1 MKGITSTAA
10 VAWLL
15 FSIHAAVAQVNN
27 SDNNVATGSIAA
39 TTSQGLHIIKL
50 KQQNNNDT
58 TTAYEPSQFIR
69 QHLAMYRMKQL
80 QAAGSESSGN
90 GGVSMQAAN
99 AQAPNMDTIQV
110 GNGFSA
116 VVGAFDPAFAEYLH
130 QLDAIDYVEPNQVYK
145 VQAAVPGSQ
154 HVEPAPSWGIARINQ
169 RDAGGDLTTR
179 MIDDNA
185 VIGNGVHVYVFDT
198 GINTEH
204 PDLKGRAFHTANFID
219 YEDDSDTSGHGT
231 HVAGII
237 GGSTFGVAPH
247 TTIHSIKILDGS
259 GDGTTVDL
267 IRAIAMVSAKAER
280 GKSIINL
287 SLSGPRSKTID
298 DALTSAAVDHGIPVF
313 VAAGNTGDDAC
324 QYTPAANPAVFAVG
338 ASDRQDN
345 VAVFSSFGKCVRM
358 YAPGVD
364 ITSSWLGTDSHSM
377 DGTSMA
383 NPHVA
388 GIAAMLLGQKSYPS
402 VNDIY
407 QELMNLASK
416 DILHMSPASK
426 DYDNHNLLAYT
437 GKL

>member
-1 MKGITSTAA
+1 MKGITSKSA
-10 VAWLL
+10 VVWLL

-27 SDNNVATGSIAA
+27 FDNNVATGSIAA

-58 TTAYEPSQFIR
+58 TTGSEFTSLHTIYSYKKVAYEPSQFIR

-99 AQAPNMDTIQV
+99 APAPNMDTIQV

-185 VIGNGVHVYVFDT
+185 AIGNGVHVYVFDT

-219 YEDDSDTSGHGT
+219 YEDDSDTSGHGMT
-231 HVAGII
+231 
-237 GGSTFGVAPH
+237 
-247 TTIHSIKILDGS
+247 K
-259 GDGTTVDL
+259 
-267 IRAIAMVSAKAER
+267 
-280 GKSIINL
+280 L
-287 SLSGPRSKTID
+287 S
-298 DALTSAAVDHGIPVF
+298 
-313 VAAGNTGDDAC
+313 
-324 QYTPAANPAVFAVG
+324 
-338 ASDRQDN
+338 
-345 VAVFSSFGKCVRM
+345 
-358 YAPGVD
+358 
-364 ITSSWLGTDSHSM
+364 
-377 DGTSMA
+377 
-383 NPHVA
+383 
-388 GIAAMLLGQKSYPS
+388 
-402 VNDIY
+402 
-407 QELMNLASK
+407 
-416 DILHMSPASK
+416 
-426 DYDNHNLLAYT
+426 
-437 GKL
+437 